1 MSRKAQDSAAA
12 VALRRNVQQE
22 VTGRLTVGAG
32 ASAISVY
39 LMDGAIVAATSPD
52 DERQLVHLLQRQ
64 GVLRRKVAQDF
75 EARLE
80 RSESIFG
87 ELLKY
92 GGAPLEVA
100 LVNRFEN
107 NLATF
112 IGSVSKPT
120 FAALRTVFV
129 DNLQMG
135 HDTPALIDRVSRLWD
150 AASSLDVDATLAAG
164 HVPFESEAQLW
175 VAKAVGRGERTASA
189 ILLDLPMEEL
199 HARVV
204 LLEMLEKGMI
214 RIPGS
219 EPEPADEPTESR
231 AEPPVEDQETV
242 FGVDVAMLAAA
253 ALGDDEEPAPEPVED
268 VHEVEVDVEVD
279 IEPFEEV
286 EVDLDPEPS
295 APSPVEAEVDTVV
308 DRPPIV
314 PPTTGRASLPPT
326 ARSAAPKNLDEWME
340 QASVVDEDELDFFQD
355 YDHDRGKGAKGS
367 FSTDTHNLDRIEVV
381 GMDEGPKDE
390 VIEVAEVPAAKFGA
404 PVLGEDEALEKLGV
418 ANDVLAH
425 VVQAFDAAEGAGR
438 GRSVVQLLVDG
449 SPSNFAH
456 LLRDVRVSDEG
467 ALSDEDVLGNLYARP
482 PTEHRHLING
492 ALADI
497 IERALSSAADEL
509 PEEQFDPLF
518 SSVAGYRQRLGL

>member
-12 VALRRNVQQE
+12 QALRRHIEQN

-39 LMDGAIVAATSPD
+39 LREGNVVAATCPD

-64 GVLRRKVAQDF
+64 GVLRRKVAHEF

-80 RSESIFG
+80 KSESIFG
-87 ELLKY
+87 DLLKY

-100 LVNRFEN
+100 LVHRFEN

-112 IGSVSKPT
+112 LGSVSKPT
-120 FAALRTVFV
+120 FHAQRSVFV

-135 HDTPALIDRVSRLWD
+135 HDTAELVERAGRLWD
-150 AASSLDVDATLAAG
+150 DASSLDVDATLVAG
-164 HVPFESEAQLW
+164 QVPFESEAQLW

-199 HARVV
+199 LARVV
-204 LLEMLEKGMI
+204 LLDMLAKGMI
-214 RIPGS
+214 KIPGT
-219 EPEPADEPTESR
+219 EPEPADEPTDSR
-231 AEPPVEDQETV
+231 VEPPVEDQETV
-242 FGVDVAMLAAA
+242 FGVDVAQLAAA
-253 ALGDDEEPAPEPVED
+253 ALDDEDPPPT
-268 VHEVEVDVEVD
+268 VD
-279 IEPFEEV
+279 
-286 EVDLDPEPS
+286 
-295 APSPVEAEVDTVV
+295 AEVDTVV

-314 PPTTGRASLPPT
+314 APPVPEGKPRTH
-326 ARSAAPKNLDEWME
+326 APRNLDEWRV

-367 FSTDTHNLDRIEVV
+367 FSTDTHNLDRVEVT
-381 GMDEGPKDE
+381 GMEEGSKDE

-438 GRSVVQLLVDG
+438 GRSLVQLLVDG
-449 SPSNFAH
+449 SPANFAN